1 MKTNRALV
9 NQLVALHIQISSVS
23 DSGKVHSCTL
33 KCTSEL
39 PFQIKTGV
47 LVSRITTQVKN

>member
-1 MKTNRALV
+1 MKTNRAMV
-9 NQLVALHIQISSVS
+9 NQLVAQISSVS

-39 PFQIKTGV
+39 PFQTKTGV